1 MTSPI
6 IVALDLEHD
15 LALDLAKSLDPNNCR
30 LKVGSQLFTSV
41 GPR

>member
-30 LKVGSQLFTSV
+30 LKWQPIIHIS
-41 GPR
+41 GPK